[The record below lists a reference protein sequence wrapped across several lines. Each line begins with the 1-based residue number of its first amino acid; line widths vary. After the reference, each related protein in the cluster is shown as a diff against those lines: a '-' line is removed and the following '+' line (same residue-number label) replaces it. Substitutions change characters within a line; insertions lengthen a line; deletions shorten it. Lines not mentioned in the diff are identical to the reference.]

1 MATITK
7 RSKNSWRAVVSLYKH
22 GEYKRL
28 SKTFKTKADAKRW
41 TLENELLKGK
51 GKDLVQREAAFAD
64 FFEQWVHIVKKKD
77 VRETTFQNYLI
88 TVAIVKR
95 LFKDIKL
102 KNLNDLV
109 VQLKIDEYAETHS
122 RKTTTEVLLK
132 IRTALRYAYARGLL
146 DNDFANLIKTRGKDL
161 PKRNKALSITELKL
175 LRKYLLD
182 NSDKEFHILVL
193 LAIETGARRGEL
205 LGITPEAIYEYGVRI
220 EQSISPTSNDNQL
233 KTKHSFREIS
243 INKDV
248 YDLLKTISPKENGYL
263 FDWEGFHQSAQ
274 LQTLL
279 EEIGISKT
287 TFHGLRDTHASFL
300 FSENISLD
308 YVSRRLGHN
317 SVLTT
322 QNYYLELMPEKKH
335 QHDADALNLL
345 NSLSN

>member
-7 RSKNSWRAVVSLYKH
+7 RGTSWRAVISLYKH

-28 SKTFKTKADAKRW
+28 SRTFKTKKDAKRW
-41 TLENELLKGK
+41 ALENELLKGN
-51 GKDLVQREAAFAD
+51 GTDLAQHETTFAD

-77 VRETTFQNYLI
+77 VRETTFQNHLI
-88 TVAIVKR
+88 TTGIVKQ
-95 LFKDIKL
+95 LFGDIQIKH
-102 KNLNDLV
+102 LNDLV
-109 VQLKIDEYAETHS
+109 VQLKIDRYGETHS

-132 IRTALRYAYARGLL
+132 IRTSLRYAYARGLL
-146 DNDFANLIKTRGKDL
+146 DNDFANLVKTHGKEL
-161 PKRNKALSITELKL
+161 PKRNKALLITELKL
-175 LRKYLLD
+175 LRKYLLEHSE
-182 NSDKEFHILVL
+182 NEFHVLIL

-205 LGITPEAIYEYGVRI
+205 LGLKKEDIFEYGVKIQR
-220 EQSISPTSNDNQL
+220 SVSPTSDDVGL
-233 KTKHSFREIS
+233 KTKNSLRDIS

-248 YDLLKTISPKENGYL
+248 FHLLQQISPKGNGYL
-263 FDWEGFHQSAQ
+263 FDRDGFRQSAR
-274 LQTLL
+274 LQKLL
-279 EEIGISKT
+279 SKLGISKT

-317 SVLTT
+317 SILTT

-345 NSLSN
+345 NSLSD